1 MIFFQIINKFNRN
14 YPVIFE
20 ETDGEGDEERTGES
34 ERATKGN
41 RGSQSNIW
49 FLMIEQVSDLTKL
62 NWNEVYSLSAVEFM
76 NYATIAKI
84 KILKHNEQV
93 RKTMRR
99 YGK

>member
-1 MIFFQIINKFNRN
+1 
-14 YPVIFE
+14 
-20 ETDGEGDEERTGES
+20 
-34 ERATKGN
+34 
-41 RGSQSNIW
+41 
-49 FLMIEQVSDLTKL
+49 MIEHVSDLTKL